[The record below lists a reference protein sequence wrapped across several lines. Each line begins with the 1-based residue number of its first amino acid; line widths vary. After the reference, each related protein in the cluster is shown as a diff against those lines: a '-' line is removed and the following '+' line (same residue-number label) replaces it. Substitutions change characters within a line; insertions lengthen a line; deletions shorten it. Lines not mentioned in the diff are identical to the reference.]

1 MNIRMLIAITGLMI
15 VLPIA
20 TVLNWTAA
28 GAASI
33 EVPRISIDQAN
44 RMHGNPGV
52 LFIDV
57 RTAKSWWLSTA
68 KIAHAIREE
77 PNTVDQWAT
86 KYDKNKTLR
95 MYCA

>member
-1 MNIRMLIAITGLMI
+1 MNIRTLFAITGFMI
-15 VLPIA
+15 ALPAA

-57 RTAKSWWLSTA
+57 RTAKSWWRSTA

-86 KYDKNKTLR
+86 KYDKNKTLIL
-95 MYCA
+95 YCA